1 MRTPVDTEATRA
13 LIAKIKKGDAENAE
27 AIQSLADNTY
37 TKQEVDDAI
46 SDAISGEVGG
56 WLGNLTVAEV
66 NALTTHKKGDSATLL
81 DAGTVMPGNVTVD
94 VGDDIMWVDSLGVW
108 QPKITDHLHHD
119 ETLVGTGSANDP
131 LGVNP
136 ETIEDNILRM
146 RYRGGGRL
154 KFWRTNPLPTT

>member
-81 DAGTVMPGNVTVD
+81 DAGTVVPGNVTVD
-94 VGDDIMWVDSLGVW
+94 VGDDIMWVDSLQVW
-108 QPKITDHLHHD
+108 QPKISDHLHHD
-119 ETLVGTGSANDP
+119 NTLVGTGSTAEP
-131 LGVNP
+131 LGVDTSVIATRAFV
-136 ETIEDNILRM
+136 EGKGLEEDNGVLYFR
-146 RYRGGGRL
+146 
-154 KFWRTNPLPTT
+154 